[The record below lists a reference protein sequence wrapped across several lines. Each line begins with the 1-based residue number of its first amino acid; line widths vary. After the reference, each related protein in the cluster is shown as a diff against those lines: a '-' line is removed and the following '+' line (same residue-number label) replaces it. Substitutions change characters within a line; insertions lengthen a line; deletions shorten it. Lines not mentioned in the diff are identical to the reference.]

1 MPDQDVV
8 WNLTAKTWA
17 RASLSFEFCKGKEGK
32 KKKVLGDPNMDVDV
46 DVDQRPKVADNR
58 VNSISEARPPAK
70 QQKKIVIPAIIST
83 SLLHSSLRVK
93 NAPKGWKL
101 IYLVR
106 IVIPIWMACSISVIL
121 YNSASFSPVLVKKY
135 HICTLEDV
143 TDD

>member
-8 WNLTAKTWA
+8 WNLRAKTWA
-17 RASLSFEFCKGKEGK
+17 RASLSFEFCKGKEGR

-93 NAPKGWKL
+93 KRAERVEADLPC
-101 IYLVR
+101 
-106 IVIPIWMACSISVIL
+106 P
-121 YNSASFSPVLVKKY
+121 NSHPDLDGLFNQCNF
-135 HICTLEDV
+135 I
-143 TDD
+143 

>member
-1 MPDQDVV
+1 MQG
-8 WNLTAKTWA
+8 
-17 RASLSFEFCKGKEGK
+17 KGRK
-32 KKKVLGDPNMDVDV
+32 KKKVLGDSNMDVDV
-46 DVDQRPKVADNR
+46 DVNQRPKVADNR